1 MGEWAAFGSPIRPFA
16 YSQSRRKME
25 ITKPP
30 FERYTGF
37 RATWSTFWAMVH
49 KELIV
54 LSRYPVQF
62 VTSFAQ
68 VFLIIAIFSLAGTM
82 FSPGG
87 DGASGTTSG
96 VIVYGFILFIF
107 LSDTLWSIG
116 VNIRHEQVQG
126 TLEQLYL
133 SPASKF
139 ANLVSRVTNLLLWTG
154 SLSIVAMFGMRAIL
168 GSFPAENIGLGLVI
182 LAFSLSGTF
191 GLGFAFAAVT
201 LRLKEAAN
209 TLANLLQFAFLIL
222 CANFFPFSA
231 LPEPVLWVSRAIPL
245 SYAVDAFRST
255 LMGYPP
261 GFPELAPIEVELVIV
276 VAFGILMPILGYW
289 LYRRAEDHAR
299 RTGSLSEF

>member
-1 MGEWAAFGSPIRPFA
+1 
-16 YSQSRRKME
+16 ME
-25 ITKPP
+25 NTQPTPP
-30 FERYTGF
+30 AYTGF
-37 RATWSTFWAMVH
+37 KATWQTFWAMVR

-87 DGASGTTSG
+87 VNESSTTSG

-116 VNIRHEQVQG
+116 INVRHEQVQG

-139 ANLVSRVTNLLLWTG
+139 ANLVSRVTNLLIWTG
-154 SLSIVAMFGMRAIL
+154 SLSIVAMFVMRAIL
-168 GSFPAENIGLGLVI
+168 GSFPAENIGLGIFI
-182 LAFSLSGTF
+182 LAFALAGTF
-191 GLGFAFAAVT
+191 GIGFAFAALT

-222 CANFFPFSA
+222 TANFFPFSA
-231 LPEPVLWVSRAIPL
+231 LPEPILWVSRLIPL

-255 LMGYPP
+255 LMGYPT
-261 GFPELAPIEVELVIV
+261 GFPELAPIEIEIV
-276 VAFGILMPILGYW
+276 VVVLFGILMPIIGYR
-289 LYRRAEDHAR
+289 LYRSAEDHAR
-299 RTGSLSEF
+299 RTGSLAEF